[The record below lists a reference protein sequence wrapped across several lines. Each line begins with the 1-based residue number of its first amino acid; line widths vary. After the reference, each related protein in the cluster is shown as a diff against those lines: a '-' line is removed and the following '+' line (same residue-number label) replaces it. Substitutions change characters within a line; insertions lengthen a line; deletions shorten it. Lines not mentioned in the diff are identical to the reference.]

1 MKGFLMKLTTIIP
14 VHNAEK
20 YITATLDSVL
30 SQDLGNP
37 ENLEVICVDD
47 ASTDASVAVIEE
59 YQKKDPRIRLFCNKK
74 NQFAGVCRNRGIEK
88 ASGDYIHF
96 LDADDLVEKGA
107 YEKYL
112 AIAEQTNAD
121 MIKGCAVCFD
131 NETGELSHT
140 PLFALSDVPAV
151 AFDKLLDFN
160 QVPEVFSH
168 ISVVPWN
175 AIYKRAFLLEKGL
188 RFNNLVCV
196 NDRSFY
202 SEAVFTADRIW
213 LTHEQ
218 IVRYRVNNSASLVGN
233 RARNF
238 HCEFDSWQ
246 LIMDQCARYNI
257 QGRQLAIVMERE
269 LIDIFI
275 WYRKYKNI
283 PEISQDIISQTKEF
297 AKELDITPLEGFPPA
312 FKWYYDYLTF
322 MPEFDNLVRNY
333 NNINSFKKRAKE
345 LMPQCATLSEF
356 RQRIQEVPDAA
367 PPHTNQSHFF
377 QRFLARISG
386 SKH

>member
-1 MKGFLMKLTTIIP
+1 MKLTTIIP

-30 SQDLGNP
+30 NQDLGNP
-37 ENLEVICVDD
+37 DELEVICVDD
-47 ASTDASVAVIEE
+47 ASTDASVSLIKK
-59 YQKKDPRIRLFCNKK
+59 YQQKDSRIRLFLNEKTEY
-74 NQFAGVCRNRGIEK
+74 AGACRNKGIEE
-88 ASGDYIHF
+88 ARGDYIHF
-96 LDADDLVEKGA
+96 LDADDLVEEGA
-107 YEKYL
+107 YRKYL
-112 AIAEQTNAD
+112 SIAEQAD
-121 MIKGCAVCFD
+121 AHMVKGCAVCFD

-140 PLFALSDVPAV
+140 PLFALSDVPAE
-151 AFDKLLDFN
+151 AFDKPLTFS
-160 QVPEVFSH
+160 QMPEVFSH

-175 AIYKRAFLLEKGL
+175 AIYKRTFLLEKGL
-188 RFNNLVCV
+188 RFNNLICV

-297 AKELDITPLEGFPPA
+297 AKKLDITPLEAFPPA

-322 MPEFDNLVRNY
+322 MPEFDNLTKNY
-333 NNINSFKKRAKE
+333 NNINIFKKRAKE

-356 RQRIQEVPDAA
+356 RQRIQEGPDAA
-367 PPHTNQSHFF
+367 VKQSAPTNIFRKIFSL
-377 QRFLARISG
+377 FLSIIRSA
-386 SKH
+386 H

>member
-1 MKGFLMKLTTIIP
+1 MKLTTIIP

-30 SQDLGNP
+30 FQDLGNP
-37 ENLEVICVDD
+37 QDLEIICVDD
-47 ASTDASVAVIEE
+47 ASTDASVSLIKK
-59 YQKKDPRIRLFCNKK
+59 YQQKDSRIRLFLNEKT
-74 NQFAGVCRNRGIEK
+74 QFAGACRNKGIEE
-88 ASGDYIHF
+88 AQGDYIHF
-96 LDADDLVEKGA
+96 LDADDLVEKDA
-107 YEKYL
+107 YKKYL
-112 AIAEQTNAD
+112 SIAEAADAD
-121 MIKGCAVCFD
+121 MVKGCAVCFD
-131 NETGELSHT
+131 NETGALSDT
-140 PLFALSDVPAV
+140 PLFALSDVPAD
-151 AFDKLLDFN
+151 AFDKVLDFH
-160 QVPEVFSH
+160 QAPEVFSH

-175 AIYKRAFLLEKGL
+175 AIYKRTFLLEKGL

-202 SEAVFTADRIW
+202 SEAVFAASRIW

-238 HCEFDSWQ
+238 HCEFDSWN
-246 LIMDQCARYNI
+246 LIMNQCTKYNI
-257 QGRQLAIVMERE
+257 QDRELAIVMERE

-283 PEISQDIISQTKEF
+283 PEISNDIIAQTKAF
-297 AKELDITPLEGFPPA
+297 AQSLNIAPLEPYPPA

-322 MPEFDNLVRNY
+322 QPEFEELTRNY
-333 NNINSFKKRAKE
+333 NNINNFKKQAKL

-356 RQRIQEVPDAA
+356 RERIQKA
-367 PPHTNQSHFF
+367 PQANTVSNKQPNILKKLFS
-377 QRFLARISG
+377 RISG